1 MKLRKRKKEKLKYS
15 YISNENENKTVY
27 TIWNMI
33 VYAFLY
39 LSFGIEY
46 IKFVPLSKTYEMIII
61 LIGFICILLSA
72 LTTNSEKLKKY
83 SNQFPLIG
91 IVICLIIFNP
101 KNLYGGFLGTINY
114 EISRWNLEYDDGRA
128 LFQSN
133 LITENSISHFAVLVA
148 FVIAYFVFILV
159 KNKKGIP
166 IILMITLFFVP
177 SLIVGEFDGVAFSL
191 AIIGYAASVMAKSK
205 TADLRRRIIWS
216 VVTAIILLAIALSI
230 GNSQS
235 QYITKLREEQKQIL
249 SDIRFGKD
257 TLPQG
262 DLSKADK
269 LLSDDKERL
278 EIKSTLAKDTYFK
291 GFVGA
296 KYENGKWTPLANS
309 SYGGE
314 NNGMLTWLSN
324 NNFSP
329 VFEYSSYNKCDKSNN
344 KANDVSIKNIG
355 AKRNYIY
362 VPYSTETFNLK
373 NVYQNKDNNLKSAAL
388 FGQKDYSFS
397 EKSTGK
403 PSEILTLSSW
413 YSSPENSEQ
422 EQYVKAEKIYR
433 NFVYNNYLTV
443 DADLW
448 STVDKVFWQDADNND
463 EQSILSATQR
473 IREVLND
480 TAKYKEIPKSIPEG
494 AEPIKWF
501 LTDGKEG
508 NSVLFASAAV
518 EAYRAAGF
526 PARYVE
532 GYYSFNADGKNE
544 TVTLTSQ
551 NAHAWV
557 DVYMDGI
564 GWLPIDVTP
573 GFYYDTYSLIE
584 LVAKPKQIDKTDK
597 DKKNSPDK
605 LKLNEDSGSGA
616 GSKTKKEQNI
626 KLTIIGIITLILI
639 CAIWAIAISY
649 LLKIN
654 KVIKV
659 KKAIENPDSEK
670 RQKQLY
676 AVVMMLLQADK
687 IDFTL
692 GKDAETAAKKIC
704 ALHPEFEADEFLRVN
719 NILEK
724 LVFGEMKLEE
734 FEERTLIAFIEK
746 YSRVRK
752 INPFRIRRK

>member
-1 MKLRKRKKEKLKYS
+1 MKLRKRKKEKLSYS

-27 TIWNMI
+27 TVWQMI

-39 LSFGIEY
+39 LSFSIEY
-46 IKFVPLSKTYEMIII
+46 IKFVPLEKIYEIII
-61 LIGFICILLSA
+61 LAIGFICILSSA
-72 LTTNSEKLKKY
+72 LIKNIEKLNKY
-83 SNQFPLIG
+83 SNFLPLIG
-91 IVICLIIFNP
+91 AFICLILFNP
-101 KNLYGGFLGTINY
+101 KNLYGGLLGTINY

-133 LITENSISHFAVLVA
+133 LITAKSISHFAVLVA
-148 FVIAYFVFILV
+148 FIIAHFVFVLV
-159 KNKKGIP
+159 KNKKGVP

-177 SLIVGEFDGVAFSL
+177 SLIVGQFDAVAFSL
-191 AIIGYAASVMAKSK
+191 ALIGYVASVMSK
-205 TADLRRRIIWS
+205 TQTADLRRRIIWS
-216 VVTAIILLAIALSI
+216 IITAIILLAIALSI
-230 GNSQS
+230 GNTQS
-235 QYITKLREEQKQIL
+235 QYVTKLREEQKQVL

-257 TLPQG
+257 TLPEG

-269 LLSDDKERL
+269 LLSDNKERL
-278 EIKSTLAKDTYFK
+278 EIKSSLAKDTYFK
-291 GFVGA
+291 GFVGT
-296 KYENGKWTPLANS
+296 KYEDGKWSPLPKS

-314 NNGMLTWLSN
+314 NNGMLTWLGD

-329 VFEYSSYNKCDKSNN
+329 VFEYSSYNKCDKSNYRKN
-344 KANDVSIKNIG
+344 EITIKNTG

-362 VPYSTETFNLK
+362 TPYSTNSFNAK
-373 NVYQNKDNNLKSAAL
+373 NIYQNKDNNLKSAAI
-388 FGQKDYSFS
+388 FGQKDYTFS
-397 EKSTGK
+397 ETSSGK
-403 PSEILTLSSW
+403 PSEILTLSAW

-422 EQYVKAEKIYR
+422 KQYVKAEKIYR
-433 NFVYNNYLTV
+433 NFVYSNYLTV

-448 STVDKVFWQDADNND
+448 STVDKLFWQDND
-463 EQSILSATQR
+463 DEELSILSATQR
-473 IREVLND
+473 IREVLNE
-480 TAKYKEIPKSIPEG
+480 TAKYKEIPKSIPEDK
-494 AEPIKWF
+494 EPIKWF

-532 GYYSFNADGKNE
+532 GYYSFNADDKNE
-544 TVTLTSQ
+544 NVTLTSQ

-605 LKLNEDSGSGA
+605 LKLNEDSGNGA
-616 GSKTKKEQNI
+616 GDKAKKNRNI
-626 KLTIIGIITLILI
+626 KLTVIGIITLILI
-639 CAIWAIAISY
+639 CAILAISISY
-649 LLKIN
+649 LLKI
-654 KVIKV
+654 KKIIKV
-659 KKAIENPDSEK
+659 KKAIENPDSDK

-676 AVVMMLLQADK
+676 NVILMLLQYDK
-687 IDFTL
+687 INFTL
-692 GKDAETAAKKIC
+692 GKDADIVSKEIC
-704 ALHPEFEADEFLRVN
+704 ALHPEFEIDEFLRVN
-719 NILEK
+719 DILEK
-724 LVFGEMKLEE
+724 LIFGEIKLEE

-746 YSRVRK
+746 YSKLRK
-752 INPFRIRRK
+752 ITPFKIRLKK

>member
-1 MKLRKRKKEKLKYS
+1 MKLRKRKKEKLNYS
-15 YISNENENKTVY
+15 YISNENENKAVY
-27 TIWNMI
+27 TVWQMI

-39 LSFGIEY
+39 LSFSIEY
-46 IKFVPLSKTYEMIII
+46 IKFVPLAKIYEIII
-61 LIGFICILLSA
+61 IAIGFICILS
-72 LTTNSEKLKKY
+72 SELIKNIEKIEKY
-83 SNQFPLIG
+83 SNILPLIG
-91 IVICLIIFNP
+91 AFICLIIFNP
-101 KNLYGGFLGTINY
+101 KNLYGGLLGTINY

-133 LITENSISHFAVLVA
+133 LVTEKNISHFAVLIA
-148 FVIAYFVFILV
+148 FIIAFFVFILV

-177 SLIVGEFDGVAFSL
+177 SLIVGQFDAVAFSL
-191 AIIGYAASVMAKSK
+191 ALIGYAASVMAKTQ

-216 VVTAIILLAIALSI
+216 IVTAIILLAIALSI

-235 QYITKLREEQKQIL
+235 QYITKLREEQKQVL
-249 SDIRFGKD
+249 NDIRFGKD
-257 TLPQG
+257 TLPEG

-278 EIKSTLAKDTYFK
+278 EIKSSLAKDTYFK

-296 KYENGKWTPLANS
+296 KYEDGKWSSLAKS

-314 NNGMLTWLSN
+314 NNGMLTWLGD

-329 VFEYSSYNKCDKSNN
+329 VFEYSSYDKCDKSNN
-344 KANDVSIKNIG
+344 KKNEITIKNTG

-362 VPYSTETFNLK
+362 APYSTNSFNLK
-373 NVYQNKDNNLKSAAL
+373 NIYQNKDNNLKSAAI

-397 EKSTGK
+397 ETSTGK
-403 PSEILTLSSW
+403 PSEILTLSTW

-422 EQYVKAEKIYR
+422 ERYVKAEKIYR
-433 NFVYNNYLTV
+433 NFVYSNYLTV

-448 STVDKVFWQDADNND
+448 STVDKLFWQDIDDD
-463 EQSILSATQR
+463 ELSILSATQR

-480 TAKYKEIPKSIPEG
+480 TAKYKEIPKSIPEDE
-494 AEPIKWF
+494 EPIRWF

-532 GYYSFNADGKNE
+532 GYYCFNADRKNE

-584 LVAKPKQIDKTDK
+584 LVAKPKQIDKTDE

-616 GSKTKKEQNI
+616 GKKAKRKQDI

-639 CAIWAIAISY
+639 CAIWAISISY
-649 LLKIN
+649 LLKI
-654 KVIKV
+654 KKIIKV
-659 KKAIENPDSEK
+659 KKAIENSDSDK

-676 AVVMMLLQADK
+676 NVIIMLLQSDK
-687 IDFTL
+687 INFTL
-692 GKDAETAAKKIC
+692 GKDADIVSKEIC

-719 NILEK
+719 DILEK
-724 LVFGEMKLEE
+724 LIFGEIKLEE

-746 YSRVRK
+746 YSKLRK
-752 INPFRIRRK
+752 INPFKIRKS